1 MKRTSAA
8 LPRCSSMRTAYVLF
22 LVASLLQACSNP
34 PTAKDQPQSEA
45 AQKKA
50 QPDPTK
56 ERVFHEVPKNP
67 SVPSGGSIEE
77 FSVALHDKRYYFDV
91 YGRISTPSLSGE
103 RTEPQKV
110 FKGLTIALA
119 PAEEHCKRAGGV
131 PTFAELLRPYWVS
144 TGTVPQRILC
154 QRGAVPLWALDIRY
168 LRVTELEFQPYLF
181 LGLTL
186 RTELLPPEL
195 YAARLKEEQAQAQAR
210 EAAATAQRERQAVL
224 EQERQQRVKDAA
236 AEAQRIAAQRA
247 ARVTT
252 FQANLK
258 PGDRFQWIKPS
269 GGDGPFVGMVVRIEG
284 VMAFVQFENLTIS
297 GQSTRYLQKTEL
309 EPFDGPT
316 PAWRRAID

>member
-1 MKRTSAA
+1 M
-8 LPRCSSMRTAYVLF
+8 
-22 LVASLLQACSNP
+22 
-34 PTAKDQPQSEA
+34 EA
-45 AQKKA
+45 ARKQA
-50 QPDPTK
+50 QADPTK
-56 ERVFHEVPKNP
+56 ERVFYEVPKNP
-67 SVPSGGSIEE
+67 SVPGGGSIEE
-77 FSVALHDKRYYFDV
+77 FSVALNDKRYYFDV

-154 QRGAVPLWALDIRY
+154 QRDAVPLWALDIRY
-168 LRVTELEFQPYLF
+168 LRVTELEFEPYLF
-181 LGLTL
+181 VGLTL
-186 RTELLPPEL
+186 RTELLPPEQ
-195 YAARLKEEQAQAQAR
+195 YVVRLKEEQVQAQAR

-224 EQERQQRVKDAA
+224 EQERQQRAKDAA

-247 ARVTT
+247 TKVAT

-258 PGDRFQWIKPS
+258 PGDRFQWTKPP
-269 GGDGPFVGMVVRIEG
+269 GGDGPIVGLVVRIEG
-284 VMAFVQFENLTIS
+284 VMAFVQFDNLTIS
-297 GQSTRYLQKTEL
+297 GQSTRYLPKGEL